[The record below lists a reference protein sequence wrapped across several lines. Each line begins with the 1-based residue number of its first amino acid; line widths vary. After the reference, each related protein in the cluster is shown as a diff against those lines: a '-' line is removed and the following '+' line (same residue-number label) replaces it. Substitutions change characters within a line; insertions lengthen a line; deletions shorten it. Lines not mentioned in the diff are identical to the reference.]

1 MYSCTFISLFLLSL
15 IFSGFFLFSCI
26 VSIKCVIPTLYD
38 LVLRLYEFTRSVMMV
53 SLLHRCLAG
62 VVAISVDQIVMRGV
76 C

>member
-62 VVAISVDQIVMRGV
+62 VVAISVDQIVRREV